1 MQRAASGKYFALRV
15 CILDGKLMSF
25 SSPMDLKHIPKTA
38 GDELKNGT
46 MKNVAI
52 IVGFG

>member
-1 MQRAASGKYFALRV
+1 MGV
-15 CILDGKLMSF
+15 
-25 SSPMDLKHIPKTA
+25 SSPMDLKHIPKTEA
-38 GDELKNGT
+38 DDDELKRET